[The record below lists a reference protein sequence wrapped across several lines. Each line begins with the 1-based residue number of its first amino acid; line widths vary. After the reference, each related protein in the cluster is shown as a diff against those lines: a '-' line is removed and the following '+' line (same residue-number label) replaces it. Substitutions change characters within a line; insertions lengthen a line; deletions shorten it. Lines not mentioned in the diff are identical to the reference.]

1 MLPVADTASPR
12 AIITVP
18 KMIVKRMLVR
28 SATQPITMPPAPV
41 PSQVSAP
48 ASAIT

>member
-1 MLPVADTASPR
+1 MLPVAEIASPS

-18 KMIVKRMLVR
+18 RISVKRMLVR
-28 SATQPITMPPAPV
+28 SATQPMTMPPAPV